1 MDLALDAGNS
11 ALKGGLFDGDDLAAT
26 FRLALRPNEEP
37 EAWAAALAPHLA
49 GRRVERAGLAS
60 VVPAVTAHLRT
71 VVPDLVGVAPLVIR
85 HTLALPFRLAYE
97 TPETL
102 GTDRIAAAAAAFA
115 RYGDEGRRG
124 VVALDAGTA
133 VTLEVV
139 EAGGLY
145 RGGVI
150 GAGPH
155 LVREALAGGTAQLPP
170 VPLVLPPSAV
180 GRSTREALQAGILY
194 AFIDGVRGLLHR
206 TAEALGAA
214 PVVVATGGWSPFL
227 AKHLDE
233 IDDVDPHL
241 VLRGIRVLMTLNG

>member
-1 MDLALDAGNS
+1 MELALDAGNS
-11 ALKGGLFDGDDLAAT
+11 ALKGGLFDGDDVAAT
-26 FRLALRPNEEP
+26 FRLALRPSEGP
-37 EAWAAALAPHLA
+37 EAWASALASHLA
-49 GRRVERAGLAS
+49 GRRVERIGLAS
-60 VVPAVTAHLRT
+60 VVPAVTAHLEAVLPR
-71 VVPDLVGVAPLVIR
+71 LVGAAPLVIR

-115 RYGDEGRRG
+115 RYSDAGRRS

-139 EAGGLY
+139 EAGGVY

-150 GAGPH
+150 GAGPQ
-155 LVREALAGGTAQLPP
+155 LVRQALAGGTAQLPT

-180 GRSTREALQAGILY
+180 GRSTQEALQAGILY
-194 AFIDGVRGLLHR
+194 GFLDGVRGLLRR
-206 TAEALGAA
+206 TADALGAA
-214 PVVVATGGWSPFL
+214 PAVVATGGWSPFL
-227 AKHLDE
+227 AEHLDA

-241 VLRGIRVLMTLNG
+241 VLRGIRVLMQLN